1 MGTCASELSRTRT
14 GFRRKTSRSTSSVV
28 TCFDPVHFLVDHER
42 ILMGTTENAHA
53 DDEVRLLI
61 LNEGDDKS
69 DELMRVKKGWT
80 IQVKV
85 SSVLSSRKVRLF
97 SNVVLNEGDRFE
109 RKTYHESKW
118 IYPST
123 NKYDDSD
130 RYAVISCSQ
139 SGSFHYYFTID
150 GTT

>member
-1 MGTCASELSRTRT
+1 M
-14 GFRRKTSRSTSSVV
+14 
-28 TCFDPVHFLVDHER
+28 
-42 ILMGTTENAHA
+42 LMGKAEDGRV
-53 DDEVRLLI
+53 DDQVRLLV
-61 LNEGDDKS
+61 LNEGEDKS
-69 DELMRVKKGWT
+69 EELFRVKKGWT

-85 SSVLSSRKVRLF
+85 SSALSSRKVRLF

-130 RYAVISCSQ
+130 RYTVVSCSQ
-139 SGSFHYYFTID
+139 SGSYHYYFTID
-150 GTT
+150 GAT